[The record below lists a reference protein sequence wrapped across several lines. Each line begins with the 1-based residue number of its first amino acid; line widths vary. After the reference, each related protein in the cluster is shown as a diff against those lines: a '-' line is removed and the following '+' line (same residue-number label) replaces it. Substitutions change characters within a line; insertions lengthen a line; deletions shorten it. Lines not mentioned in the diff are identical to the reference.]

1 MTREQ
6 EEYAALV
13 RAWSDRLRE
22 GEPITWNDFVAGE
35 VAPLTFPTDG
45 PLPNTAQLEL
55 VRRLAALRPPEFTGL
70 ADLVLATPL
79 PGRGRVDVPLAL
91 AGHRPGFGTPSADPV
106 ELDPEELL
114 RVCCGVLTTLLPGI
128 PSLTPQRLPRN
139 RPGLALR
146 GRFSLAGWPDARAAV
161 RRGLLDAGLREG
173 GRRAVTVVLAG
184 PLEAMM
190 AGHWAVRT
198 RTGGSV
204 TWAQLWRRCQARDR
218 LPPAVAVDLAVARFG
233 DAQVVVAADP
243 ARALAA
249 TARVLG
255 VTASAEP
262 TGLTPVQSAE
272 CSDLLRRL
280 NPVLG
285 FTTDPAGQAVLPRR
299 LTGLVPDLGTAR
311 LGPPAAQLD
320 WAQAQGWRI
329 AETLAVTVRRVHGD
343 PGVVVPSGE
352 VRRSVAA
359 ADTLELAVTACARA
373 WNRIVDRRES

>member
-1 MTREQ
+1 MTRGQ
-6 EEYAALV
+6 EDYAALV
-13 RAWSDRLRE
+13 RAWSGRLRE

-35 VAPLTFPTDG
+35 IAPLAFPADG

-55 VRRLAALRPPEFTGL
+55 VRRLAVLRPSEFTGL

-79 PGRGRVDVPLAL
+79 PGRGRVDAPLAL
-91 AGHRPGFGTPSADPV
+91 SGHRPGFGTPSADPG

-114 RVCCGVLTTLLPGI
+114 RLCCGVLATLLPCI
-128 PSLTPQRLPRN
+128 PFQPPLRLPRT
-139 RPGLALR
+139 RAGLALR
-146 GRFSLAGWPDARAAV
+146 GRFNLAGWPDARAAV

-190 AGHWAVRT
+190 AGRWAVRT
-198 RTGGSV
+198 RAGSSV
-204 TWAQLWRRCQARDR
+204 TWAQLWRRCQARDQ
-218 LPPAVAVDLAVARFG
+218 LPPAVAVDDVADRFG
-233 DAQVVVAADP
+233 DAQVVVAANP
-243 ARALAA
+243 AGALAA

-255 VTASAEP
+255 VTASTEP
-262 TGLTPVQSAE
+262 TGPTPVQSAE

-285 FTTDPAGQAVLPRR
+285 FTTDLAGQAVLSRR
-299 LTGLVPDLGTAR
+299 LTGLVADLGAAR

-329 AETLAVTVRRVHGD
+329 AERLAVTSRRVHGD

-352 VRRSVAA
+352 GRRSVAA

-373 WNRIVDRRES
+373 WNRTLDRKER